1 MFTPR
6 LTQNAIPLQV
16 PATDGSIGER
26 SGLDLYFL
34 SESGKDNFK
43 ATVLYRPFFYVLPDL
58 SQVSQPDIVLAL
70 LTSTLMRRFEVHSV
84 NVVHRI
90 DLDQPN
96 HLAPKNRHGRPL
108 LQLVFDTTNQLTQVR
123 DEMRAII
130 EKNAQRSKVVV
141 SFQMDNS
148 SLQDEVL
155 KDPLSLLNDLR
166 EYDVPYV
173 VRVCTNLSIRAGTW
187 YTVQADEEYGVQ
199 LVDADKERKAD
210 PVFLAFDIECTKDPL
225 KFPNAERDT
234 IFMISYMVRTPRGSQ
249 GYLIVSRDIV
259 GQDIADF
266 EYTPDKQY
274 PGPFTIFNEPDEKA
288 LLERFFSEYRKHAPQ
303 IVVTYNGDFFDWP
316 FVETRANFHGFNMF
330 QEIGVERIQ
339 DEFRG
344 LSCVHLDAFH
354 WVQRDSYLPQGAQGL
369 KAVTRYKLGYD
380 PVEVDPEDMVEFAR
394 RKPVHMATYSVSDA
408 VATYYLYEKYVHLF
422 IFSLCTIIPM
432 GPEDV
437 LRKGSGTLCETLL
450 MTQASSKNILCPNKQ
465 SDALAKFHQGH
476 LLESETYIGGK
487 VECLET
493 GVYRS
498 DIEYEFDLKPS
509 AFQQLIDNIDRD
521 LVFAIE
527 VEGGKKKED
536 FVNYDEVRI
545 VSNILKFY
553 WRSSLTLVFQQI
565 RSQIV
570 DELEKL
576 RDRPKRK
583 ETPYIY
589 HLDVGAM
596 YPNIILSNRLQPGA
610 IVDDATCAACDFN
623 QSKNNCKRRMPWIWR
638 GDYSPA
644 TKMEYDRTKD
654 QLSREV
660 FHDGVPFSQLPENE
674 QSELVASRL
683 KTYANK
689 AYKRTK
695 ITEEKLREDVVCM
708 RENDFYVD
716 TVRQFRDRRY
726 EYKAL
731 KKTWSKKSEK
741 ATDPATKK
749 ECEDRLLVYDSLQV
763 AHKCILNSFYGY
775 VMRKGARW
783 RSMEMAGIVTKNGAD
798 IITQARRLVEQI
810 GRPLELDTD
819 GIWCIL
825 PGSFPDVYSFIAEDG
840 SKLKLEYPCVMLNA
854 ACQDEFTN
862 HQYQVLVDPERGI
875 YETRS
880 ECSIFFEVDGPYRC
894 MVLPAS
900 TEEGKLLKKRYAV
913 FNFDGSLAELKGF
926 ELKRRGE
933 LELIKTF
940 QSQVFERFLDGGSLK
955 ECYDSV
961 ADVAN
966 HWIDVIETR
975 GESLDDDELVD
986 LISENRNMSRQ
997 LEEYGGQK
1005 GTSQTTARRL
1015 AEFLGAE
1022 LIRDKGLNCKF
1033 IISEQPY
1040 GAPVTER
1047 AVPTAIW
1054 KASPNVTQKF
1064 LRKWLKSPGLEGD
1077 ALDIRNVLDWDY
1089 YLDRL
1094 GKTIQKIITIPAA
1107 LQNIPN
1113 PVPRLEHPAWLG
1125 SKVSQMN
1132 DKRKQQSI
1140 KGMLIKRPER
1150 KELIDIEDIGTS
1162 GGTSKIPIVHR
1173 RVRNGLPSDREDD
1186 RPHEKRV
1193 QLSKENFN
1201 DWLKQKKATWRR
1213 GRKERRS
1220 QRFSTRDDDTEK
1232 RARTTTSME
1241 GFVREAALSM
1251 ARREW
1256 QIIEVREMTSY
1267 DSLSSGSGEFVVW
1280 AMVGT
1285 DSLQKTVVSVPRTVY
1300 ISARSEL
1307 THSSSDITHFRRVER
1322 HLPHC
1327 RAAEFLYEVT
1337 MPEHVYKKKTWV
1349 DQLYP
1354 VDPNVEKSH
1363 AIESVYQSK
1372 NPSLLRLLSEF
1383 GNAVRLDNPS
1393 DAKNKKSYII
1403 EDFKRIDK
1411 LSGGDYLSSQLSYR
1425 RLFLYVRIN
1434 PSLKTGLVALFD
1446 LKGGSGSLGQESNK
1460 TNITR
1465 PSEAGQGAFDI
1476 SASCTLWIVKPNS
1489 RRAVQRN
1496 VSLKE
1501 CKTMYKQLIESI
1513 QESAGLDSDYSCI
1526 FPESNIEVSNLHFVD
1541 AEDLALAGANE
1552 MIASVTKSSTG
1563 PTFIFLNSSKEQKQ
1577 LRRKMTSFNL
1587 LPVVSMPFPPGPAHN
1602 PAVASLP
1609 ALNWETPLI
1618 QLSLEA
1624 YLFMVVISFP
1634 KRVSYARYGQIPLGN
1649 LGIDENI
1656 TLFDTGMSRLLQ
1668 KNAALSWASSVSG
1681 KPDLGENFIP
1691 SFNGGTF
1698 AQNESGTVLYSLD
1711 DAWEDEDELV
1721 SPIIRRPG
1729 VYRSVCVDIDVQ
1741 DLAIAA
1747 LSDMSVAIAS
1757 IGPGVTQHDS
1767 SNGQKPESP
1776 TSVTT
1781 LQESFQKTKVAG
1793 PLGDEMSTSI
1803 SLSIIRS
1810 MVSNWLRDAFHEGSL
1825 VADEL
1830 LHHIYRLISDPNALL
1845 HDPALHRVV
1854 HALMKSTFLRVLGEL
1869 QRLGCAIVYASFNRI
1884 TVATNKIDLADAEEY
1899 VDFVINT
1906 AKNKSEEG
1914 SVLSK
1919 VSLRPKQFH
1928 THFVFMN
1935 EFNFGTMQLER
1946 MAVEEA
1952 ERETDMFFIE
1962 NQEGESH
1969 AIVPSVVTGWSLT
1982 NYLGSQLAQEYFK
1995 AIIARFSRDV
2005 LKKQMELHVH
2015 GNSGSSSLLTGD
2027 CDQLSAFQKSLVEK
2041 HFSSYLTR
2049 AVDEI
2054 MKEGED
2060 DEILPPLV
2068 SDDTTR
2074 SQYPALEFV
2083 KNLIAVLELDT
2094 ETAKEVHAL
2103 KRSLL
2108 AQVDVPEYARVAQ
2121 WKDPCPTLI
2130 LPDVFCCECQ
2140 DSRDVNLCYVPPRD
2154 AAEDNWNHQWAC
2166 EDCGTPYDVV
2176 AMESR
2181 LVHML
2186 QNKVLRYQLQDLRY
2200 RKTRRVATW
2209 ALRSDDCATDIPS
2222 DQTLSELK
2230 LMRNL
2235 AELHQLET
2243 LEEITTGLL
2252 DSFES

>member
-1 MFTPR
+1 
-6 LTQNAIPLQV
+6 
-16 PATDGSIGER
+16 
-26 SGLDLYFL
+26 
-34 SESGKDNFK
+34 
-43 ATVLYRPFFYVLPDL
+43 
-58 SQVSQPDIVLAL
+58 
-70 LTSTLMRRFEVHSV
+70 
-84 NVVHRI
+84 
-90 DLDQPN
+90 
-96 HLAPKNRHGRPL
+96 
-108 LQLVFDTTNQLTQVR
+108 
-123 DEMRAII
+123 
-130 EKNAQRSKVVV
+130 
-141 SFQMDNS
+141 
-148 SLQDEVL
+148 
-155 KDPLSLLNDLR
+155 
-166 EYDVPYV
+166 
-173 VRVCTNLSIRAGTW
+173 
-187 YTVQADEEYGVQ
+187 
-199 LVDADKERKAD
+199 
-210 PVFLAFDIECTKDPL
+210 
-225 KFPNAERDT
+225 
-234 IFMISYMVRTPRGSQ
+234 
-249 GYLIVSRDIV
+249 
-259 GQDIADF
+259 
-266 EYTPDKQY
+266 
-274 PGPFTIFNEPDEKA
+274 
-288 LLERFFSEYRKHAPQ
+288 
-303 IVVTYNGDFFDWP
+303 
-316 FVETRANFHGFNMF
+316 VE
-330 QEIGVERIQ
+330 
-339 DEFRG
+339 
-344 LSCVHLDAFH
+344 
-354 WVQRDSYLPQGAQGL
+354 
-369 KAVTRYKLGYD
+369 
-380 PVEVDPEDMVEFAR
+380 
-394 RKPVHMATYSVSDA
+394 
-408 VATYYLYEKYVHLF
+408 
-422 IFSLCTIIPM
+422 
-432 GPEDV
+432 
-437 LRKGSGTLCETLL
+437 
-450 MTQASSKNILCPNKQ
+450 
-465 SDALAKFHQGH
+465 
-476 LLESETYIGGK
+476 
-487 VECLET
+487 
-493 GVYRS
+493 
-498 DIEYEFDLKPS
+498 
-509 AFQQLIDNIDRD
+509 
-521 LVFAIE
+521 
-527 VEGGKKKED
+527 
-536 FVNYDEVRI
+536 
-545 VSNILKFY
+545 
-553 WRSSLTLVFQQI
+553 
-565 RSQIV
+565 
-570 DELEKL
+570 ELEKL

-638 GDYSPA
+638 GDYNPA

-660 FHDGVPFSQLPENE
+660 FQDGVPFSQLPESE
-674 QSELVASRL
+674 QAALVASRL

-689 AYKRTK
+689 AYKKTK

-731 KKTWSKKSEK
+731 KKTWSKKSEN

-825 PGSFPDVYSFIAEDG
+825 PGSFPDVYSFLAEDG

-975 GESLDDDELVD
+975 GENLDEDELVD

-997 LEEYGGQK
+997 LEDYGGQK

-1054 KASPNVTQKF
+1054 KASPNVTQRY

-1125 SKVSQMN
+1125 SKVNQMN
-1132 DKRKQQSI
+1132 DKNKQQSI
-1140 KGMLIKRPER
+1140 AGMLVKRPER
-1150 KELIDIEDIGTS
+1150 SALVDIEDIATN
-1162 GGTSKIPIVHR
+1162 GGNPKLPVVHK
-1173 RVRNGLPSDREDD
+1173 RVRNGLSRERDD
-1186 RPHEKRV
+1186 DAPPEKRV
-1193 QLSKENFN
+1193 ELSKENF
-1201 DWLKQKKATWRR
+1201 DVWLKQKKASWRK

-1220 QRFSTRDDDTEK
+1220 QRSSSNDGDAEK
-1232 RARTTTSME
+1232 RAKTATSME
-1241 GFVREAALSM
+1241 GYIREAALSK

-1256 QIIEVREMTSY
+1256 QIVEVREMTSY

-1285 DSLQKTVVSVPRTVY
+1285 DSLQKIIVSVPRTVY
-1300 ISARSEL
+1300 ISSRTEL
-1307 THSSSDITHFRRVER
+1307 TYSSNDITHFRRVER

-1327 RAAEFLYEVT
+1327 KAAQFLYEVSL
-1337 MPEHVYKKKTWV
+1337 PEHVYKKKTWV
-1349 DQLYP
+1349 DCLYP
-1354 VDPNVEKSH
+1354 IDPSVEKGH

-1372 NPSLLRLLSEF
+1372 SPSMLRLLSEL
-1383 GNAVRLDNPS
+1383 GHAVRLES
-1393 DAKNKKSYII
+1393 SQDAINKKSYTI
-1403 EDFKRIDK
+1403 EDFKRVGK
-1411 LSGGDYLSSQLSYR
+1411 LSGGDYLNAQLSYR

-1434 PSLKTGLVALFD
+1434 SSLKTGLIALFD
-1446 LKGGSGSLGQESNK
+1446 LKGGSGALGKETKNGD
-1460 TNITR
+1460 ITR
-1465 PSEAGQGAFDI
+1465 PTDAGQGNFDI
-1476 SASCTLWIVKPNS
+1476 SSFCNLWIVKPGS
-1489 RRAVQRN
+1489 GRKAQRN

-1501 CKTMYKQLIESI
+1501 CKNMFKELVESI
-1513 QESAGLDSDYSCI
+1513 QNSAGLDSDYSCI
-1526 FPESNIEVSNLHFVD
+1526 FPESHIEVSNLYFVD
-1541 AEDLALAGANE
+1541 NEDQALAGANE
-1552 MIASVTKSSTG
+1552 LISSAVKSSTG
-1563 PTFIFLNSSKEQKQ
+1563 PAFLLLNSSKEQRQ
-1577 LRRKMTSFNL
+1577 LRRIMTSFNSC
-1587 LPVVSMPFPPGPAHN
+1587 PVLSMPFPPGPAHN
-1602 PAVASLP
+1602 PAIASLP
-1609 ALNWETPLI
+1609 ALNWEQPLI

-1649 LGIDENI
+1649 LGTDENI
-1656 TLFDTGMSRLLQ
+1656 TLFDAGMTRLLQ
-1668 KNAALSWASSVSG
+1668 KNSALSWASSIPG
-1681 KPDLGENFIP
+1681 KPDLGENFLP

-1711 DAWEDEDELV
+1711 DAWEDEDDLI
-1721 SPIIRRPG
+1721 SPTIRRPG

-1741 DLAIAA
+1741 DFAIAA

-1757 IGPGVTQHDS
+1757 IGPGVVQQDS
-1767 SNGQKPESP
+1767 TIGQKPESP
-1776 TSVTT
+1776 TSVAA
-1781 LQESFQKTKVAG
+1781 LQESFQATKATG

-1810 MVSNWLRDAFHEGSL
+1810 MVSNWLRDAFHDGSL

-1830 LHHIYRLISDPNALL
+1830 LHHIYRLISDPNTLL

-1869 QRLGCAIVYASFNRI
+1869 QRLGCAIIYASFNRI

-1928 THFVFMN
+1928 THYIFLN
-1935 EFNFGTMQLER
+1935 EFNFGTIHLER
-1946 MAVEEA
+1946 VPADEMEPDAEVVFVE
-1952 ERETDMFFIE
+1952 
-1962 NQEGESH
+1962 NGGSH

-1982 NYLGSQLAQEYFK
+1982 NYLGSHLAQEYFK

-2005 LKKQMELHVH
+2005 LKKQMELHAH

-2027 CDQLSAFQKSLVEK
+2027 CNELSAFQKSLVER

-2054 MKEGED
+2054 MKEGPD
-2060 DEILPPLV
+2060 DEIPPPLV
-2068 SDDTTR
+2068 NDDTTR
-2074 SQYPALEFV
+2074 SNMPALEFV
-2083 KNLIAVLELDT
+2083 KNLIAVLELDP
-2094 ETAKEVHAL
+2094 ETTKEVHSL

-2108 AQVDVPEYARVAQ
+2108 AQVDIPEYARVAQ

-2130 LPDVFCCECQ
+2130 LPDVFCSECQ

-2154 AAEDNWNHQWAC
+2154 EEEDTWNHEWAC

-2176 AMESR
+2176 AMEHR

-2186 QNKVLRYQLQDLRY
+2186 QKKVMRYQLQDLRV
-2200 RKTRRVATW
+2200 RKTRRVSTW
-2209 ALRSDDCATDIPS
+2209 ALRSDDCETDIPS
-2222 DQTLSELK
+2222 DQTMNELK
-2230 LMRNL
+2230 LVRNL

-2243 LEEITTGLL
+2243 LNEITTGLL
-2252 DSFES
+2252 ESFEA

>member
-1 MFTPR
+1 M
-6 LTQNAIPLQV
+6 
-16 PATDGSIGER
+16 
-26 SGLDLYFL
+26 YFL

-58 SQVSQPDIVLAL
+58 EEVSQPDIALEL
-70 LTSTLMRRFEVHSV
+70 LTSTLMRQFEVHSV
-84 NVVHRI
+84 NVVQRI

-108 LQLVFDTTNQLTQVR
+108 LQLVFDTTSQLTQVR
-123 DEMRAII
+123 DQIRAIV

-141 SFQMDNS
+141 SFQLNNS

-173 VRVCTNLSIRAGTW
+173 VRVCTDRSIRAGTW
-187 YTVQADEEYGVQ
+187 YTVQADEEYGVEV
-199 LVDADKERKAD
+199 VDADKEHKAD

-234 IFMISYMVRTPRGSQ
+234 IFMISYMVRTPRGCE
-249 GYLIVSRDIV
+249 GYLILSREIV
-259 GQDIADF
+259 GQDVADF

-274 PGPFTIFNEPDEKA
+274 PGPFQIFNEPDEKS
-288 LLERFFSEYRKHAPQ
+288 LLERFFSEYRRHAPQ

-316 FVETRANFHGFNMF
+316 FVETRALFHGFNMF
-330 QEIGVERIQ
+330 KEIGVERIQ

-465 SDALAKFHQGH
+465 SDPLATFHQGH

-498 DIEYEFDLKPS
+498 DIEYDFDLKPS

-536 FVNYDEVRI
+536 FVNYDEVCMTAI
-545 VSNILKFY
+545 IGILFFGGFLSNALF
-553 WRSSLTLVFQQI
+553 RQI
-565 RSQIV
+565 RGQIV
-570 DELEKL
+570 EELEKL

-644 TKMEYDRTKD
+644 TKMEYERTKD
-654 QLSREV
+654 QLAREV
-660 FHDGVPFSQLPENE
+660 FQNGVPFSQLPENE
-674 QSELVASRL
+674 QADMVASRL

-689 AYKRTK
+689 AYRRTK

-731 KKTWSKKSEK
+731 KKTWSKRSEN

-825 PGSFPDVYSFIAEDG
+825 PGSFPDVYSFLAEDG

-875 YETRS
+875 YATRS

-894 MVLPAS
+894 MVIPAS

-940 QSQVFERFLDGGSLK
+940 QSQVFERFLDGESLK

-975 GESLDDDELVD
+975 GENLDDDELVD

-997 LEEYGGQK
+997 LEDYGGQK

-1054 KASPNVTQKF
+1054 KASPNITQRY

-1125 SKVSQMN
+1125 SKVNQLN
-1132 DKRKQQSI
+1132 DKHKQQSI
-1140 KGMLIKRPER
+1140 AGMLVKRPER
-1150 KELIDIEDIGTS
+1150 SALIDIEDIGIS
-1162 GGTSKIPIVHR
+1162 GGNTKVPVVHK
-1173 RVRNGLPSDREDD
+1173 RVRNGLPREREDD
-1186 RPHEKRV
+1186 APLEKRV
-1193 QLSKENFN
+1193 ELSKENFS
-1201 DWLKQKKATWRR
+1201 DWLKQKKVSWRK

-1220 QRFSTRDDDTEK
+1220 QRSSRDGDADKRTRT
-1232 RARTTTSME
+1232 ATSME
-1241 GFVREAALSM
+1241 GYIREAALSM

-1267 DSLSSGSGEFVVW
+1267 DSLSSSSGEFLVW

-1285 DSLQKTVVSVPRTVY
+1285 DSLQKVVVSVPRTVY
-1300 ISARSEL
+1300 ISSRSEL
-1307 THSSSDITHFRRVER
+1307 THSSDDITRFRRVER

-1327 RAAEFLYEVT
+1327 KAAHFVYEVT
-1337 MPEHVYKKKTWV
+1337 IPEHVYKKKTWV
-1349 DQLYP
+1349 DRVYP
-1354 VDPNVEKSH
+1354 IDPSVEKGH
-1363 AIESVYQSK
+1363 VIESVYQSK
-1372 NPSLLRLLSEF
+1372 NPSMLRLLSEL
-1383 GNAVRLDNPS
+1383 GHAVRLESSQDVT
-1393 DAKNKKSYII
+1393 NKKAYTI
-1403 EDFKRIDK
+1403 EDFKRIGK
-1411 LSGGDYLSSQLSYR
+1411 LSGGDYLNSQLSYR

-1434 PSLKTGLVALFD
+1434 SSLKTGLIALFD
-1446 LKGGSGSLGQESNK
+1446 LKGGSGSLGKDSNQGD
-1460 TNITR
+1460 ITR
-1465 PSEAGQGAFDI
+1465 PSAAGQGAFDI
-1476 SASCTLWIVKPNS
+1476 SSSCTLWIVKPGS
-1489 RRAVQRN
+1489 RRAAQRS
-1496 VSLKE
+1496 VTLKD
-1501 CKTMYKQLIESI
+1501 CKTMFKELVESI
-1513 QESAGLDSDYSCI
+1513 QSSAGLDSDYNCI
-1526 FPESNIEVSNLHFVD
+1526 FPESNVEATNLFFAD
-1541 AEDLALAGANE
+1541 SEDQALAGANE
-1552 MIASVTKSSTG
+1552 MIASVVKSSTG
-1563 PTFIFLNSSKEQKQ
+1563 PSFVLLNSSKEQKQ
-1577 LRRKMTSFNL
+1577 LRRIMTSFNSC
-1587 LPVVSMPFPPGPAHN
+1587 PVVSMPFPPGPAHN
-1602 PAVASLP
+1602 PAIASLP
-1609 ALNWETPLI
+1609 ALNWEQPLV

-1634 KRVSYARYGQIPLGN
+1634 KRVSYSRYGQIPLGN
-1649 LGIDENI
+1649 LGTDENI
-1656 TLFDTGMSRLLQ
+1656 TLFDAGMTRLLQ
-1668 KNAALSWASSVSG
+1668 KNSAVSWASSVSG
-1681 KPDLGENFIP
+1681 KPDLGENFLP

-1698 AQNESGTVLYSLD
+1698 AQNETGTVLYSLD
-1711 DAWEDEDELV
+1711 DAWEDEDELI
-1721 SPIIRRPG
+1721 SPTIRRPG

-1747 LSDMSVAIAS
+1747 LSDMSVAISS

-1767 SNGQKPESP
+1767 TVGQKPESP
-1776 TSVTT
+1776 TSVAA
-1781 LQESFQKTKVAG
+1781 LQDSFQTTKTMG

-1830 LHHIYRLISDPNALL
+1830 LHHIYRLISDPNTLL

-1906 AKNKSEEG
+1906 AKHKSDEG

-1928 THFVFMN
+1928 THYVFLN
-1935 EFNFGTMQLER
+1935 EFNFGTIQLER
-1946 MAVEEA
+1946 IPADEA
-1952 ERETDMFFIE
+1952 EADSDMIFME
-1962 NQEGESH
+1962 NGDGDH

-1982 NYLGSQLAQEYFK
+1982 NYLGSHLAQEYFK
-1995 AIIARFSRDV
+1995 AIVARFSRDV
-2005 LKKQMELHVH
+2005 LKKQMELYTH
-2015 GNSGSSSLLTGD
+2015 GNTGSSSLLTGD
-2027 CDQLSAFQKSLVEK
+2027 CDELSTFQKSLVER

-2054 MKEGED
+2054 MKEGVD
-2060 DEILPPLV
+2060 DEISPPLV
-2068 SDDTTR
+2068 NNDTTR
-2074 SQYPALEFV
+2074 SNVPALEFV
-2083 KNLIAVLELDT
+2083 KNLIAVLELDP
-2094 ETAKEVHAL
+2094 ETTKEVHSL

-2154 AAEDNWNHQWAC
+2154 EEEDSWNHEWAC

-2186 QNKVLRYQLQDLRY
+2186 QKKVMRYQLQDLRH

-2209 ALRSDDCATDIPS
+2209 ALRSDDCETDIPS
-2222 DQTLSELK
+2222 DQTISELK
-2230 LMRNL
+2230 LVRNL

-2243 LEEITTGLL
+2243 LNEITTGLL
-2252 DSFES
+2252 HSFEA